1 VQIERS
7 FLSSR
12 VARRVFFLFI
22 LCALLPVGAL
32 SLVSFSDVT
41 GQLTQQAERRVRQE
55 SKAMGMAVYQRL
67 LLWKPNCSR
76 SADSTMRSPR
86 QRRVTSRRSR
96 FRAHRGSRGWPASSG
111 DGATSVFLG
120 ELQSIPTVSPAQWAL
135 LRQKKTLLTTAT
147 DDLGARRLFLV
158 RLSDSDTSAVV
169 AEING
174 DYLWDLAG
182 SMTLPAEMSMCVFG
196 PAPEVLFCSP
206 SAPAT
211 LKVQRVGQG
220 EGGSTSCWNGEMS
233 RMPISQGIGR
243 SRSATNFRRRPGPC
257 C

>member
-1 VQIERS
+1 MQIERS

-12 VARRVFFLFI
+12 VARRVFILFI

-67 LLWKPNCSR
+67 LLLEAELLSISR
-76 SADSTMRSPR
+76 QHHAITPTAPGDVPTEPLPSTPGFSGMARI
-86 QRRVTSRRSR
+86 
-96 FRAHRGSRGWPASSG
+96 SG

-147 DDLGARRLFLV
+147 DDLGARRLFL
-158 RLSDSDTSAVV
+158 T
-169 AEING
+169 
-174 DYLWDLAG
+174 W
-182 SMTLPAEMSMCVFG
+182 PA
-196 PAPEVLFCSP
+196 A
-206 SAPAT
+206 
-211 LKVQRVGQG
+211 
-220 EGGSTSCWNGEMS
+220 
-233 RMPISQGIGR
+233 
-243 SRSATNFRRRPGPC
+243 
-257 C
+257 

>member
-1 VQIERS
+1 MQIERS

-22 LCALLPVGAL
+22 LCTLLPVGAL

-55 SKAMGMAVYQRL
+55 SKAMGMAIYQRL
-67 LLWKPNCSR
+67 LLLEAELLSISR
-76 SADSTMRSPR
+76 QHHAITPTVPGDVPTQPLPSTPG
-86 QRRVTSRRSR
+86 
-96 FRAHRGSRGWPASSG
+96 FPGLAHISG
-111 DGATSVFLG
+111 DGSTSVFLG
-120 ELQSIPTVSPAQWAL
+120 ELRSIPTVSPAQWVL

-147 DDLGARRLFLV
+147 DETGARRLFLV

-182 SMTLPAEMSMCVFG
+182 SMT
-196 PAPEVLFCSP
+196 
-206 SAPAT
+206 
-211 LKVQRVGQG
+211 
-220 EGGSTSCWNGEMS
+220 
-233 RMPISQGIGR
+233 I
-243 SRSATNFRRRPGPC
+243 RR
-257 C
+257 